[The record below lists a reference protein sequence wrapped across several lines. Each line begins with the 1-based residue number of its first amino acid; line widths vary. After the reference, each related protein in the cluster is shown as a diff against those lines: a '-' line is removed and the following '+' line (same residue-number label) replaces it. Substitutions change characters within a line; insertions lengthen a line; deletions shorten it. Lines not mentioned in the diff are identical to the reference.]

1 MPPTMDSRLVEVAGS
16 TPGFMPVTEG
26 IALFDAG
33 LAGGE
38 VGPLLEIGSYC
49 GRSAVFLG
57 AAAQRAGTKLYSID
71 HHGGSEE
78 HQPGEAFHDPRLTD
92 PRSGLVDTLPEFNRT
107 IRRAGLERFVQGIVG
122 HSHEIARVWS
132 EPLGLVFIDG
142 GHSAEVAH
150 GDLDGWAPHVMPGG
164 LLCIHDVFPDPGDGG
179 RPPYEI
185 YRRALDSERFVEER
199 VEGSLRILRKTA

>member
-1 MPPTMDSRLVEVAGS
+1 MDRHLVEVAAS
-16 TPGFMPVTEG
+16 TPGFMPVNEG

-57 AAAQRAGTKLYSID
+57 AAAQRAGTTLYSID
-71 HHGGSEE
+71 HHRGSEE
-78 HQPGEAFHDPRLTD
+78 HQPGETFHDPRLTD
-92 PRSGLVDTLPEFNRT
+92 PRSGLVDTLPAFART

-122 HSHEIARVWS
+122 RSHEIARVWS

-142 GHSAEVAH
+142 GHSAEAAH
-150 GDLDGWAPHVMPGG
+150 SDLDGWASHVMPGG
-164 LLCIHDVFPDPGDGG
+164 LLCIHDVFPDPRDGG

-185 YRRALDSERFVEER
+185 YQRALDSERFVEER
-199 VEGSLRILRKTA
+199 VEGSLRILRKGA